1 MTLSEFRQLEQ
12 DVWTYEEEDV
22 KAFIKEMED
31 YAYDED
37 FIKIKVKDVPEHM
50 VGHDLTWLD
59 KHLARIRTKYLNKL
73 RKKAGDKLIKT
84 STNEGK

>member
-1 MTLSEFRQLEQ
+1 MTLS
-12 DVWTYEEEDV
+12 DKSVTYEQVLGIHYLEDDV

-37 FIKIKVKDVPEHM
+37 FIKIRVKDVPEHM

-73 RKKAGDKLIKT
+73 RKKAGDKLI
-84 STNEGK
+84 

>member
-1 MTLSEFRQLEQ
+1 MTLSDLIMGTDPLGKKFMH
-12 DVWTYEEEDV
+12 VEDV

-37 FIKIKVKDVPEHM
+37 FIKIRVKDVPKHM

-73 RKKAGDKLIKT
+73 RKKAGDKLI
-84 STNEGK
+84 